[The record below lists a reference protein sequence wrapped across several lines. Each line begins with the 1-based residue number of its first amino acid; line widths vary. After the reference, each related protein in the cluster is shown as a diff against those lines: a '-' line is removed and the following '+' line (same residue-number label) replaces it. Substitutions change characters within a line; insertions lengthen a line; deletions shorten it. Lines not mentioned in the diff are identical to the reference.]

1 MTHPLGYLRLS
12 LDDSLIDKIVIE
24 TNSYVDQTSASH
36 TKPFAR
42 DNRWEPVTL
51 DDILVFLGL
60 IILQGILGKAVQRWY
75 LSKNKVLETSIFS
88 KYMSECRFSLIRK
101 NLHFTNNEEFD
112 EATHH
117 APKLQKI
124 WEESLQIFKK
134 PTRQREM

>member
-1 MTHPLGYLRLS
+1 MHQWCQLDPSRLPAPPPQFPFTGTPGLHVTEQHDPLGYLRLS

-60 IILQGILGKAVQRWY
+60 IILQGILGKAVQ
-75 LSKNKVLETSIFS
+75 
-88 KYMSECRFSLIRK
+88 
-101 NLHFTNNEEFD
+101 
-112 EATHH
+112 
-117 APKLQKI
+117 
-124 WEESLQIFKK
+124 
-134 PTRQREM
+134 